1 MTECST
7 HAEANREHW
16 NAMADDWVA
25 SGERNWASR
34 TPTWGAWDL
43 PDKAVELLP
52 DDLSGMRAIELGC
65 GTGYVSAWMAY
76 RGAEVVGIDVS
87 EGQLETARRLAA
99 EHGVDLR
106 LIHGSAESVP
116 EPDASFDVAVSEY
129 GAALWCDPYVWVPE
143 AARLLK
149 PGGRLS
155 FLTNH
160 PLLTLCY
167 PEDGAIA
174 DEYLHRPYFG
184 LHRVD
189 WSQVEIDPGGIEF
202 NLPISEWLRL
212 FDQCGLRVE
221 RFLELRAPEDADEDR
236 QSMTAAWA
244 KQWPTEMAWI
254 LTRN

>member
-1 MTECST
+1 MTELSA
-7 HAEANREHW
+7 HAETNREHW
-16 NAMADDWVA
+16 NAMADEWVA
-25 SGERNWASR
+25 AGERNWASR

-43 PDKAVELLP
+43 PDDVVGLLP

-76 RGAEVVGIDVS
+76 RGAEVVGVDVS
-87 EGQLETARRLAA
+87 EGQLETACRLAA

-106 LIHGSAESVP
+106 VIHGSAESVP

-143 AARLLK
+143 AARLLR

-167 PEDGAIA
+167 PENGASA
-174 DEYLHRPYFG
+174 DECLHRPYFG

-189 WSQVEIDPGGIEF
+189 WSQAEIDPGGIEF

-212 FDQCGLRVE
+212 LQECGFRVE
-221 RFLELRAPEDADEDR
+221 RFLELRAPDDADADR
-236 QSMTAAWA
+236 NAMTAAWA